1 MRLKSS
7 LWVSAYI
14 RRLSGEGIF
23 AVVERRGAES
33 AGAIFVKLIASRDEA
48 RLFAPAPQMM
58 LDDDAEER
66 RFVAARGGKR
76 MNEAEI
82 DALIDREAKFD
93 PDIWV
98 VAVEDPHGRH
108 MLDPVLA
115 ES

>member
-7 LWVSAYI
+7 VWVQAYI

-33 AGAIFVKLIASRDEA
+33 AGAIFVKLVASREEA

-58 LDDDAEER
+58 LEDDAGER
-66 RFVAARGGKR
+66 RFVAARGGKE
-76 MNEAEI
+76 MSEAEI
-82 DALIDREAKFD
+82 DAVIAKEAGFD

-98 VAVEDPHGRH
+98 IAVEDPHGRH
-108 MLDPVLA
+108 MLGPVLVEA
-115 ES
+115 